1 MRERGV
7 EAGGREV
14 QVREGRRRRQE
25 GRGEVV
31 ASLEVG
37 DLEVFLENKGVMMG
51 GNSRYTQSTLTNSYF
66 NLLSKVVFNDMGS
79 ELNDPSAIAP
89 PLRPAEMF
97 KV

>member
-31 ASLEVG
+31 ASLEVE
-37 DLEVFLENKGVMMG
+37 DLEVFLENKGVRMG
-51 GNSRYTQSTLTNSYF
+51 GSSRYPQLTATSSYV
-66 NLLSKVVFNDMGS
+66 NLLS
-79 ELNDPSAIAP
+79 
-89 PLRPAEMF
+89 
-97 KV
+97 